1 MNEEDLEML
10 RNEED
15 AEPRRFSSWVN
26 TEGEFQR
33 NVEPKRAVD
42 AVFDSSSGTPLPTA
56 GVNLPPH
63 AKETEEV
70 ASRRSSSAS
79 SSSSTSSSS
88 TTHTPGLEEIR
99 THNASS
105 ARGRRDTFSTVGA
118 GSGILYRH
126 PTERN
131 PEALSRIETIRSQ
144 HAGTVGARPTGPS
157 RITRTLS
164 RRRTEKPLSE
174 MGANKPYPPP
184 LPDREEYV
192 VEFMGVDDPLHAQNW
207 PMKKKLSIA
216 SLMAYLSLAVS
227 MGSSI
232 FSPSTGPV
240 AKEFGV
246 ISEVTTLGTS
256 LYVFGYA
263 FGPLIWAPMS
273 ELYGRKLPLLVG
285 SFGFSVFSLAVAVG
299 KDLQTVLICR
309 FFAGLFGACPLSVV
323 AAVYAD
329 IFNNLQ
335 RGIAIGA
342 FSATVFMGPMFAP
355 FIGGFIV
362 TSHLGWRWTMYI
374 SSIMGW
380 LAFALIVL
388 IMEETY
394 APQIL
399 VGKASELRR
408 RTLNWGIHA
417 KQEEIEVDFKELIVR
432 NVSRP
437 LRILFTEPIVLLITI
452 YMSFV
457 YGILYCFLTAYSLVF
472 VGGYGFSPGVSGLTY
487 FGLVVGVILGFAV
500 MAAMNPS
507 YGRKLKANN
516 NIPVPEWRLPL
527 AMIGAPI
534 FAAGLFW
541 FGWTGYTG
549 RILWV
554 APVFSGVFTGFGIW
568 TIFLALLNYII
579 DAYLMFAASAVAGNT
594 FMRSLF
600 AGAFPLF
607 STYMFNGMGIQWAST
622 LLGCVAILMVPM
634 PFLFYIYGKKIRAKS
649 TFSPAPDIA
658 QDKRRDEEAR
668 LGADGMNGTAG
679 ENTAQGIDLG
689 PAVEKGESGVG
700 QVQGGDANTN
710 TNTNAHRERK
720 KRGFRR
726 QGETVGKGRKDA

>member
-1 MNEEDLEML
+1 MNEEDVEML

-26 TEGEFQR
+26 AQGEFQR
-33 NVEPKRAVD
+33 NVEPGRTVD
-42 AVFDSSSGTPLPTA
+42 ALFESPPSGRPLPTA
-56 GVNLPPH
+56 GANAPPH
-63 AKETEEV
+63 ATETEEV
-70 ASRRSSSAS
+70 ASRRSSLAS
-79 SSSSTSSSS
+79 SSSSASSSS
-88 TTHTPGLEEIR
+88 TTHTPRLEEIR
-99 THNASS
+99 THNVSS
-105 ARGRRDTFSTVGA
+105 TRERRDTFSSVGG

-144 HAGTVGARPTGPS
+144 HAGTVGARLTGPS

-192 VEFMGVDDPLHAQNW
+192 VEFMGVDDPMHAQNW
-207 PMKKKLSIA
+207 PMKKKIYIA
-216 SLMAYLSLAVS
+216 VLMAYLSLAVT

-232 FSPSTGPV
+232 FSPSTRPV
-240 AKEFGV
+240 AEEFGV
-246 ISEVTTLGTS
+246 IPEVTTLGTS
-256 LYVFGYA
+256 LFVFGYA
-263 FGPLIWAPMS
+263 FGPLVWAPMS

-285 SFGFSVFSLAVAVG
+285 SFGFSVFSLAVATG

-329 IFNNLQ
+329 IFSNVQ
-335 RGIAIGA
+335 RGIAIGT
-342 FSATVFMGPMFAP
+342 FSATVFMGPMMAP

-388 IMEETY
+388 FMEETY
-394 APQIL
+394 PPQIL
-399 VGKASELRR
+399 VGKAAKLRR

-417 KQEEIEVDFKELIVR
+417 KQEEIEVDLKELIIR

-457 YGILYCFLTAYSLVF
+457 YGILYCFLTAYTLVF
-472 VGGYGFSPGVSGLTY
+472 EGQYGFTPGVSGLTY
-487 FGLVVGVILGFAV
+487 FGLIVGVILGFAL

-527 AMIGAPI
+527 AMVGAPT
-534 FAAGLFW
+534 FAGGLFW
-541 FGWTGYTG
+541 FGWTGYNG
-549 RILWV
+549 RTLWV
-554 APVFSGVFTGFGIW
+554 APVFSGIFTGFGIW

-600 AGAFPLF
+600 AGTFPLF
-607 STYMFNGMGIQWAST
+607 STYMLNGMGIQWAST
-622 LLGCVAILMVPM
+622 LLGCVATLMVPM

-668 LGADGMNGTAG
+668 LGTDGGNGSG
-679 ENTAQGIDLG
+679 SENTAQGSDLG
-689 PAVEKGESGVG
+689 PAVEKEESEGG
-700 QVQGGDANTN
+700 QVQNRDLNT
-710 TNTNAHRERK
+710 HRKRKER
-720 KRGFRR
+720 GVRR
-726 QGETVGKGRKDA
+726 QGETVGMGREEA